1 MLKIAGVCP
10 LYNVL
15 SAQYPFVEAII
26 TTLPLVDV
34 LFVNDGGSTDGT
46 LEVLERMAK
55 KWPKI
60 QITRYPYTKSDFW
73 ETIDRVLEKQ
83 LAEHC
88 QGYDWIIEVQADEY
102 FHPRLYDATL
112 AEIEMAHRNG
122 YNALRQ
128 PITTIY
134 RWENEDTYTYRN
146 VRIFRNL
153 PNIRSRWGGDCWYFE
168 GMQEYREGFSAH
180 NLPPEYDSS
189 ILRHHLKDCFKKD
202 RALQSK
208 QHAEF
213 FAVKQDNRREM
224 YEQFKDVEMPIKPAH
239 EVNIHPEVPEIF
251 HGLVGLDHYI
261 VRDELFE

>member
-46 LEVLERMAK
+46 LEVLERILRNYQD
-55 KWPKI
+55 PN
-60 QITRYPYTKSDFW
+60 YSHPYTKSDFW

-102 FHPRLYDATL
+102 FHPRLYDVTL

-122 YNALRQ
+122 
-128 PITTIY
+128 ITCASPLQLFI
-134 RWENEDTYTYRN
+134 
-146 VRIFRNL
+146 
-153 PNIRSRWGGDCWYFE
+153 GGKMRTLTPT
-168 GMQEYREGFSAH
+168 GM
-180 NLPPEYDSS
+180 
-189 ILRHHLKDCFKKD
+189 
-202 RALQSK
+202 
-208 QHAEF
+208 
-213 FAVKQDNRREM
+213 
-224 YEQFKDVEMPIKPAH
+224 
-239 EVNIHPEVPEIF
+239 
-251 HGLVGLDHYI
+251 
-261 VRDELFE
+261 